1 MTALKRARLATGMSK
16 RQAAEYLWFPRIQK
30 PLPRLSYIP
39 VDLYRHLER
48 ADLRKE
54 GPAYTRFCMIL
65 TMKLWN
71 KCYHDRYR
79 YGGIYRNP
87 FG

>member
-16 RQAAEYLWFPRIQK
+16 RQAAEYLDVNIYW
-30 PLPRLSYIP
+30 
-39 VDLYRHLER
+39 YRKFEYKHWPQDSHF
-48 ADLRKE
+48 A
-54 GPAYTRFCMIL
+54 RF

-79 YGGIYRNP
+79 YGGTYAKP
-87 FG
+87 W

>member
-16 RQAAEYLWFPRIQK
+16 RQAAEYL
-30 PLPRLSYIP
+30 RLKYSAYCW
-39 VDLYRHLER
+39 LEQMECNIR
-48 ADLRKE
+48 
-54 GPAYTRFCMIL
+54 TMIL

-79 YGGIYRNP
+79 YGGTYRRP
-87 FG
+87 W